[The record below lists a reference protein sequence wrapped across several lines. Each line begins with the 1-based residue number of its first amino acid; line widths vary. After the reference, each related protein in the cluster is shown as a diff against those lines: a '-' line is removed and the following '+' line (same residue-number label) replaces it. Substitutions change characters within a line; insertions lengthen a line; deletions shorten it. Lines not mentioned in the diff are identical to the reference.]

1 MIRVLFAAGDQA
13 WDSYA
18 LPLRSALAD
27 AGLTADLSR
36 DHVPGAVDYIVFAP
50 NGPVRDFS
58 PYRQARAVLGLW
70 AGVETVV
77 GNDTLT
83 QPLTRM
89 VDDGLTQGM
98 VEWVTGHVLRHHLGM
113 DAHLTGQD
121 GTWRG
126 GWFPPLARDRPVTVL
141 GLGALGS
148 ACAQALAGL
157 GFPVAGWARRPRDV
171 PGVTCHA
178 GADGLRRALQGAQ
191 VVVTLLPR
199 TAATENVLNGQTLG
213 WLAKGAFVV
222 NPGRGALIDDVAL
235 LAALDSG
242 QVGAATL
249 DVFRTEPLPP
259 SHPYWSHPRVTVTPH
274 VAAATR
280 PDSAA
285 RVIAANIA
293 RDQRGEGLLHLVDRT
308 AGY

>member
-1 MIRVLFAAGDQA
+1 MIRVLFAAGDEA

-18 LPLRSALAD
+18 LPLKAAF
-27 AGLTADLSR
+27 AAEGLTADLSR
-36 DHVPGAVDYIVFAP
+36 DHAPTVVDYIVFAP
-50 NGPVRDFS
+50 DGPVRDF
-58 PYRQARAVLGLW
+58 AAFVNTRAVLGLW

-77 GNDTLT
+77 GNATLT
-83 QPLTRM
+83 QPLARM

-113 DAHLTGQD
+113 DTHLAGQD
-121 GTWRG
+121 GTWRVG
-126 GWFPPLARDRPVTVL
+126 VYPPLARDRPVTVL

-157 GFPVAGWARRPRDV
+157 GFPVAGWARRPRRV
-171 PGVTCHA
+171 PGVARHA
-178 GADGLRRALQGAQ
+178 GADGLQRALQGAQ

-199 TAATENVLNGQTLG
+199 TPATENVLNGETLG
-213 WLAKGAFVV
+213 WLAPGAFVV

-249 DVFRTEPLPP
+249 DVFRMEPLPP
-259 SHPYWSHPRVTVTPH
+259 SHPYWTHPRVTVTPH

-293 RDQRGEGLLHLVDRT
+293 RDQRGAPLLHLVDRA